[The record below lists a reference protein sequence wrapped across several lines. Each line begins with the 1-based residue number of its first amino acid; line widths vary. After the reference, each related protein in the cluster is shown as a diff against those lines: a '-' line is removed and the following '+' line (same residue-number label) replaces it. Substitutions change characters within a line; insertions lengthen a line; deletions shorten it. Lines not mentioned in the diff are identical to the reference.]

1 MPELTE
7 EKVQFL
13 QQYDQLLHTM
23 SEGFDYIEENL
34 DEEAPPEVNQVF
46 SDLVQAMQQL
56 HQGNQ
61 QLPAFIGDTE
71 QLKYQIVDFQ
81 EIVEMMSE
89 WFEKPTNLDKKSL
102 ISGKVAPNFESW
114 RLCMHQL
121 LKPYIQH

>member
-1 MPELTE
+1 MAELTE

-13 QQYDQLLHTM
+13 QQYDQLLYTM

-34 DEEAPPEVNQVF
+34 GEEAPAEVDQVF

-61 QLPAFIGDTE
+61 QLAAFIGDTE

-89 WFEKPTNLDKKSL
+89 WFEMPANDDKKSL
-102 ISGKVAPNFESW
+102 ISGRVAPNFESW
-114 RLCMHQL
+114 RMSMHQL

>member
-1 MPELTE
+1 MAALTE
-7 EKVQFL
+7 EKIQFL
-13 QQYDQLLHTM
+13 QHYDQLLHTM

-34 DEEAPPEVNQVF
+34 AEEAPPEVEQVF
-46 SDLVQAMQQL
+46 TDLVQAMQQL

-114 RLCMHQL
+114 RVSMHQL
-121 LKPYIQH
+121 LKPNIQH

>member
-1 MPELTE
+1 MVELTE

-13 QQYDQLLHTM
+13 QQYDQLLYTM

-34 DEEAPPEVNQVF
+34 GEEAPAEVDQVF

-61 QLPAFIGDTE
+61 QLAAFIGDTE

-102 ISGKVAPNFESW
+102 ISGRVAPNFESW
-114 RLCMHQL
+114 RMSMHQL